1 MDGTSRSLRFFGE
14 TRFAPSN
21 VSYSNHMTETT
32 NSQNDSSAGNGWK
45 PELIAELER
54 RRELARFGGGQARI
68 DKQHA
73 SGKLTARERIAILF
87 DPGTFIELNDLM
99 ISRVTDFGMDKKAVP
114 GDGVVT
120 GYGKIN
126 GRLAFAASQD
136 FTVGGGSLGEYHAK
150 RITNVMDKALEAGAP
165 FISINDSGGAR
176 IEEGLDGLLG
186 YSEIFKRNTWASGV
200 IPQIAVIMGP
210 CAGGACYSPAICDFI
225 FMTEKQA
232 QMYITGPAV
241 VKTVTGEEITMEE
254 LGGSEVHMEKSGVAH
269 FSYEN
274 DRACLEGV
282 RQLLTYLPQNHHEK
296 PAAMQL
302 ESADLSGK
310 LQKIIPDNKSIPYD
324 VKEVIDAL
332 TDPDSFFEVQP
343 WFALNMVVGF
353 ARMNGETIGIVANQP
368 NFMAGAIDYH
378 ASDKAA
384 RFIRFCDCFN
394 IPLLTLVDVP
404 AFLPGSGQE
413 HNGIIRHGAKLLYA
427 YAEATVAKISLI
439 LRKGYGGALLAMN
452 SKTIGADVVFALP
465 TAEMAVMGAEG
476 AVNIVF
482 RKAIQEAENP
492 KSKHAEYVQ
501 EYERSF
507 SNPYHAAARG
517 FVDEVIL
524 PEESRARIIA
534 AFDMLRNKTQYRP
547 AKKHGNIPL

>member
-1 MDGTSRSLRFFGE
+1 MNINFFSQKDQI
-14 TRFAPSN
+14 SN
-21 VSYSNHMTETT
+21 K
-32 NSQNDSSAGNGWK
+32 GWK
-45 PELIAELER
+45 PELVEELEK
-54 RRELARFGGGQARI
+54 RRESARLGGGQARI

-73 SGKLTARERIAILF
+73 SGKLTARERIDVLF
-87 DPGTFIELNDLM
+87 DAGTFVELNNLM
-99 ISRVTDFGMDKKAVP
+99 ISRVTDFGMDKKAHP

-120 GYGKIN
+120 GYGKID
-126 GRLAFAASQD
+126 GRLVFVSSQD
-136 FTVGGGSLGEYHAK
+136 FTVSGGSLGEFHAK
-150 RITNVMDKALEAGAP
+150 RITNVMDKALEVGAP

-225 FMTEKQA
+225 FMTENNA

-241 VKTVTGEEITMEE
+241 VKTVTGEEISMED
-254 LGGSEVHMEKSGVAH
+254 LGGAAVHMEKSGVAH
-269 FSYEN
+269 FSYED
-274 DRACLEGV
+274 DRSCLEGV
-282 RQLLTYLPQNHHEK
+282 RKLLSYLPQNNQAK
-296 PAAMQL
+296 AKAAPTVFVDKS
-302 ESADLSGK
+302 EE
-310 LQKIIPDNKSIPYD
+310 LQEIIPDDKSVPYNIKD
-324 VKEVIDAL
+324 VINILAD
-332 TDPDSFFEVQP
+332 DGSFFEVQP

-353 ARMNGETIGIVANQP
+353 ARMNGESIGIIANQP
-368 NFMAGAIDYH
+368 NYMAGSIDYH

-404 AFLPGSGQE
+404 AFLPGSDQE
-413 HNGIIRHGAKLLYA
+413 HNGIIRHGAKLLFA

-452 SKTIGADVVFALP
+452 SKTIGADIVYALP

-482 RKAIQEAENP
+482 RKAIGEAADP
-492 KSKHAEYVQ
+492 AAKRAEYVRD
-501 EYERSF
+501 YEKSF
-507 SNPYHAAARG
+507 SNPYRAAERG

-524 PEESRARIIA
+524 AEECRTRIVA
-534 AFDMLRNKTQYRP
+534 AFEMLKDKRQTRP
-547 AKKHGNIPL
+547 EKKHGNIPL